1 MAGGGRLPPIP
12 ILGII
17 LASSRKES
25 KMRLTL
31 HLPLLLLGIALPLTP
46 GFAQS
51 PSDGNALLHNCSLV
65 TKMAD
70 GDPVTSVVDNLNA
83 GVCMGLVRGIMD
95 TMTLWQSLDHGGPV
109 DNTAIHGCIPD
120 SIKTIQG
127 ARIVVKY
134 LNDHPEKLQ
143 VPDTRLVLM
152 AMVDAFPCSKES
164 R

>member
-1 MAGGGRLPPIP
+1 MRVRLY
-12 ILGII
+12 
-17 LASSRKES
+17 S
-25 KMRLTL
+25 
-31 HLPLLLLGIALPLTP
+31 LLLLGFVVPLTP
-46 GFAQS
+46 AFAQS

-65 TKMAD
+65 VKMAD
-70 GDPVTSVVDNLNA
+70 GDSVTSPIDNLNA

-95 TMTLWQSLDHGGPV
+95 TMTLWQSVDHGSPV
-109 DNTAIHGCIPD
+109 DLTAMHGCIPD

-134 LNDHPEKLQ
+134 LNDHPERLQ

-152 AMVDAFPCSKES
+152 AMVDAYPCSKEA